1 MMHDPFQNTIL
12 GSYYGTPA
20 PIGLQYPQTPGINP
34 AATLNPLLGLSPM
47 AQVGGIPQLAQSPY
61 GQSPYGQNPGQ
72 GLINPL
78 QLQQL
83 QQLQL
88 ASLLASQA
96 VAQNPVL
103 ASLLSNPL
111 IAASLHS
118 QALGSN
124 GALQFGLQQQ
134 PSLYPQ
140 IGQIGSPFGQNSPF
154 GQIGSPFGQIGYPL
168 APQSWIGQGGPF
180 GGVQQGFGQINP
192 FQSQLTPRPFQGQGL
207 SPWGY

>member
-12 GSYYGTPA
+12 GSYYGTPT

-34 AATLNPLLGLSPM
+34 AATLNPLLGLSPL
-47 AQVGGIPQLAQSPY
+47 AQAGGIQQFGQSPYGQSPY

-72 GLINPL
+72 GLINPQ

-96 VAQNPVL
+96 VAQNPIL

-111 IAASLHS
+111 IAASLQNGVS
-118 QALGSN
+118 QLGVHPQI
-124 GALQFGLQQQ
+124 GQ
-134 PSLYPQ
+134 YPQ
-140 IGQIGSPFGQNSPF
+140 IGQMGSPF
-154 GQIGSPFGQIGYPL
+154 GQIGSPFGQVGYPL

-192 FQSQLTPRPFQGQGL
+192 FQSQLTPRPFQGQG
-207 SPWGY
+207 PWGY